1 MNSSAGLVIICCSNG
16 YELSFGSTAVADSAI
31 GELNLRHM
39 GVGFNLAGL
48 ISVAA
53 IGELNQRLLVADCV
67 LRVGLAAVEKCGH
80 GVFNQAGSGPRS
92 MA

>member
-1 MNSSAGLVIICCSNG
+1 VLIGCSNG
-16 YELSFGSTAVADSAI
+16 YELSFGSSAVADSAV

-39 GVGFNLAGL
+39 SLGFSLAGL

-53 IGELNQRLLVADCV
+53 IGKLNQRLVVAACV

>member
-1 MNSSAGLVIICCSNG
+1 M
-16 YELSFGSTAVADSAI
+16 SFGSTAVADSAI